1 MKKQIVL
8 LMGTITLIPSMAM
21 AATDVIPGITAVPEP
36 GTAFL
41 IISGLIGL
49 AAMRKKFKK

>member
-1 MKKQIVL
+1 MEAGMKMKIASWVTIIV
-8 LMGTITLIPSMAM
+8 LIPSMAM
-21 AATDVIPGITAVPEP
+21 AITPQVPEP